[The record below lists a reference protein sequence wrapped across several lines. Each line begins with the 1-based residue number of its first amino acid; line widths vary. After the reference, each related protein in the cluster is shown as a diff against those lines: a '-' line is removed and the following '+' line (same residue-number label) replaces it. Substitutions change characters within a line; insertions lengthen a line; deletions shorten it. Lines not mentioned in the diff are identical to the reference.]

1 MQDIIDFLLSL
12 LVWSAERPILSIVIL
27 FIAYVIIYSAYYQRK
42 WRWLYYV
49 MAIPFVILDAINNI
63 AAMTVLT
70 LDLPREWLVTGRLK
84 RYKKQYGSI
93 PEDQLSPLQKWRYK
107 LAIKICRQLNKYD
120 PNHC

>member
-1 MQDIIDFLLSL
+1 MQAIIDFLLEL
-12 LVWSAERPILSIVIL
+12 LVWSAERPVLSIVIL
-27 FIAYVIIYSAYYQRK
+27 FIAYVIIFSAYYQRR
-42 WRWLYYV
+42 WRWLYYL

-84 RYKKQYGSI
+84 RYKQQYGNV
-93 PEDQLSPLQKWRYK
+93 PEADLSPLQKWRYN
-107 LAIKICRQLNKYD
+107 LAVKICRQLNKYD